1 MDVASSRV
9 ASGNRFRLLVVCADD
24 ADARARAPSQNFLG
38 IAGHYTPLL
47 AAAEETGNRSGVSRS
62 PGPFSQF
69 ARQFATSNPLGRAP
83 VITAIG
89 RQRDWQQSCG
99 NVSLRP
105 CHAPRADRKEASML
119 LRWLTLGLSLLAF
132 PICGCQ
138 NQGKAMGPSA
148 INEICGYEV
157 EAIERLGCVART
169 VQCSAPTNQKEF
181 FRLTCLS
188 QQKIVASRCATEQ
201 QAMADCLVKELESKA
216 DRQKAFTDVFQCA
229 TAKASARDYPPAVT
243 PSDGT
248 CPSAPADVNR
258 LDADWPP
265 ALCALVQAESTSGV
279 ANPSLAN
286 CAYNPWNGDVM
297 VQGNSVGSPS
307 MSSICGA
314 EIAALS
320 TCSALPP
327 AYAP

>member
-1 MDVASSRV
+1 
-9 ASGNRFRLLVVCADD
+9 
-24 ADARARAPSQNFLG
+24 
-38 IAGHYTPLL
+38 
-47 AAAEETGNRSGVSRS
+47 
-62 PGPFSQF
+62 
-69 ARQFATSNPLGRAP
+69 
-83 VITAIG
+83 
-89 RQRDWQQSCG
+89 
-99 NVSLRP
+99 
-105 CHAPRADRKEASML
+105 ML
-119 LRWLTLGLSLLAF
+119 SRWLTLGLSLLTF

-229 TAKASARDYPPAVT
+229 TAKASARDYGPISEA
-243 PSDGT
+243 GN
-248 CPSAPADVNR
+248 CPSMSDENAIKLDV
-258 LDADWPP
+258 DWPP

-279 ANPSLAN
+279 ANPNLGS
-286 CAYNPWNGDVM
+286 CAFNPWNGDVM
-297 VQGNSVGSPS
+297 VKNNSVATPTS
-307 MSSICGA
+307 SSICGA